1 MGKGTVHLN
10 KPNSKCLNG
19 SNFALEAFQMNRQT
33 SSYSLALLPKTR
45 NLPSYQW
52 LRDSIRSGI
61 LAGMLGPGQR
71 LPATRELAR
80 HYGLSRGTVLT
91 AIEDLK
97 AEGYLCGVRGS
108 GIFVSDLLPDQLLQ
122 SKEPE
127 SRQPPT
133 KTVQLPRLSDFGKR
147 LKPFQFFVNPSSLA
161 FRTTLPAL
169 NLFPTTLWAQVAAQV
184 LRRVSCS
191 DLLGCEGRGYLPLR
205 TVLAQYL
212 RASRGVRCE
221 PEQIVI
227 VSGIQE
233 ALDLVAR
240 LLVNPGERVL
250 IEDPGFQ
257 VAYSVFESLGARLQS
272 VPIDKYGAAPQR
284 QQFRNA
290 RLLYLTPGHQFPVGV
305 TMPLRRRVE
314 ILQHARDAGTLILED
329 DYDSEFRYSGSP
341 LPAMQGID
349 RDNRVIFT
357 GSFNKVLFPSLRMG
371 YIVVPPAL
379 VEPFVLAKTMITRH
393 HSIFDQ
399 AIVYQFIE
407 QGHFGRHLRRMRKVY
422 ADRLNALHYHV
433 GERLS
438 GILTLSPI
446 EAGLQTIG
454 WLKEGILAEDV
465 RHAAAR
471 RKIDVVPLSRYCHK
485 IRQDEAIQLGF
496 AAIDEEAIRKGV
508 MGLAAALDGLDRR

>member
-1 MGKGTVHLN
+1 
-10 KPNSKCLNG
+10 
-19 SNFALEAFQMNRQT
+19 MNRQT
-33 SSYSLALLPKTR
+33 SPYPLALLPRTR

-80 HYGLSRGTVLT
+80 HHRLSRGTVLT
-91 AIEDLK
+91 AIDDLK

-108 GIFVSDLLPDQLLQ
+108 GIFVCDLLPDRLLQ
-122 SKEPE
+122 SRVPE
-127 SRQPPT
+127 SREHPT

-147 LKPFQFFVNPSSLA
+147 LKPFQFFINPTSLA

-169 NLFPTTLWAQVAAQV
+169 NLFPTTLWAQIAARRM
-184 LRRVSCS
+184 RRVSSS

-284 QQFRNA
+284 HQFRNA

-305 TMPLRRRVE
+305 TMPLWRRVE
-314 ILQHARDAGTLILED
+314 ILQQARDAGTLILED

-349 RDNRVIFT
+349 RDSRVIFT

-371 YIVVPPAL
+371 YIVLPPAL

-399 AIVYQFIE
+399 AIVCEFIE
-407 QGHFGRHLRRMRKVY
+407 QGHFGRHLRRMRKIY
-422 ADRLNALHYHV
+422 AERLSALHYHA

-438 GILTLSPI
+438 GVLTLSPI

-454 WLKEGILAEDV
+454 WLKAGILAEDV
-465 RHAAAR
+465 GHAAAL

-485 IRQDEAIQLGF
+485 AYQDEAIQLGF

-508 MGLAAALDGLDRR
+508 VKLAAALDGLDRR